1 MRWLQQRC
9 QIVNT
14 HVATITQLFCN
25 CCCNKV
31 NKSNPFWQFTPSEIA
46 AKGQA
51 ERQADKHTDRRTYLK
66 TDRQTEGKTDIP
78 TERKTVE
85 QTDIHTD
92 THKDKQTDRYTE
104 RQTERQADR
113 QIDKETNREKDRHTN
128 RPTYSR
134 TDRQLVVRA
143 RPRQIDI
150 KQVVIRYLIDAWLV
164 NLQLRRLTE
173 SSPSAGPGPDPLSSM
188 CSPLYISDPQTAA
201 RPIPIKED
209 PRGLWHR
216 LSN

>member
-46 AKGQA
+46 AKGADRETSGQTYGQTDISKDRQR
-51 ERQADKHTDRRTYLK
+51 ERQIYQPR
-66 TDRQTEGKTDIP
+66 E
-78 TERKTVE
+78 TVE

-92 THKDKQTDRYTE
+92 IHKDKQTDRYTE

-173 SSPSAGPGPDPLSSM
+173 SSPSAGPDPDPDPLSSM
-188 CSPLYISDPQTAA
+188 CSPLCISDPQTAA